1 MVISVTPVEIP
12 YSDSNDASDSGDLI
26 DDESIRRIE
35 VDIEAFPMESGDRE
49 GVVNMLTQIF
59 LRADIDLETFADSII
74 AQSPLG
80 LVFGPAEDHSEE
92 DNENVVYGVVTAV
105 SLNNLGNAPKF
116 MKDILDF
123 LEMKS
128 RNFALKE
135 FRDALEV
142 AKTKRTGI
150 FINERMLNFPYQI
163 VKPSFSSI
171 RGKWRFATY
180 QMLMSSSTMLKTEF
194 CTRYLPF
201 SMFRSNF
208 SFSPPPL
215 FEFLHPFQ
223 ICEGEANFFDYPVH
237 SEVESSSKFHIL
249 VKDGKSYKP
258 YRRVVVMDI
267 KRLVHDWF
275 PIVDM

>member
-1 MVISVTPVEIP
+1 GIP
-12 YSDSNDASDSGDLI
+12 YSGSNDASDSGDLI
-26 DDESIRRIE
+26 DDESSRRIDF
-35 VDIEAFPMESGDRE
+35 DIEAFPMESGDRE

-59 LRADIDLETFADSII
+59 LRADIDLEGFANSII

-80 LVFGPAEDHSEE
+80 LVFGPAEDQSEE
-92 DNENVVYGVVTAV
+92 ESENVVYGVVTAV
-105 SLNNLGNAPKF
+105 SLINLGNAPKF

-128 RNFALKE
+128 RKFALKE

-142 AKTKRTGI
+142 AKSKRTGI

-163 VKPSFSSI
+163 RRMTI
-171 RGKWRFATY
+171 RD
-180 QMLMSSSTMLKTEF
+180 L
-194 CTRYLPF
+194 
-201 SMFRSNF
+201 SNADVIF
-208 SFSPPPL
+208 DNVEDKVL
-215 FEFLHPFQ
+215 YQ

-267 KRLVHDWF
+267 KRFDAFLEQVINGVF
-275 PIVDM
+275 